1 MDKSFFNEVENE
13 EFKKQIREDIVK
25 CLDDERKINTN
36 LNKKLYELEMHM
48 LLILMKDIDS
58 YFVRNSEIA
67 TKLQD
72 FTRLYSYLMDIDR
85 KMEFVKIGCKKYI
98 EYKSK

>member
-1 MDKSFFNEVENE
+1 MEKSFFNEVENE

-36 LNKKLYELEMHM
+36 LNKRLYELEMDM

-72 FTRLYSYLMDIDR
+72 FTWLYSYLMDIDK
-85 KMEFVKIGCKKYI
+85 KMEFVKIGYKKYI

>member
-1 MDKSFFNEVENE
+1 MEKSFSNEVENE
-13 EFKKQIREDIVK
+13 EFKKQIRKDIVK

-36 LNKKLYELEMHM
+36 LNKRLYELDMDM

-72 FTRLYSYLMDIDR
+72 FTWLYSYLMDIDK
-85 KMEFVKIGCKKYI
+85 KMEFVKIGYKKYI

>member
-1 MDKSFFNEVENE
+1 MEKSFFNEVENE

-36 LNKKLYELEMHM
+36 LNKRLYELEMDM

-72 FTRLYSYLMDIDR
+72 FTWLYSYLMAID
-85 KMEFVKIGCKKYI
+85 KK
-98 EYKSK
+98 KWNL

>member
-1 MDKSFFNEVENE
+1 MEKSFFNEVENE

-36 LNKKLYELEMHM
+36 LNKKLYELELDM
-48 LLILMKDIDS
+48 LLVLMKDIDS

-67 TKLQD
+67 TKL
-72 FTRLYSYLMDIDR
+72 
-85 KMEFVKIGCKKYI
+85 
-98 EYKSK
+98 